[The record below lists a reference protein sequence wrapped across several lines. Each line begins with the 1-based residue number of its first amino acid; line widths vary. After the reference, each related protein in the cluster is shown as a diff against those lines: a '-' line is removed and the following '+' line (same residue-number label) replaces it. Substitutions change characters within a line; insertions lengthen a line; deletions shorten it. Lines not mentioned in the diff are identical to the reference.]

1 MPHKR
6 KSKAPARRTPKTVK
20 KAGKKA
26 SAKQAASARMRDM
39 FGDT

>member
-1 MPHKR
+1 MPHGK
-6 KSKAPARRTPKTVK
+6 KQKPVRRTPKTVK

-26 SAKQAASARMRDM
+26 GAKQAASARTRDM